1 MPMNITIY
9 PPEGSHDEITLR
21 LKIEFERP
29 AETEPPPDDDES
41 ELAQLLRLLDE
52 ADDDIIGREEGPDD
66 WDEDEYYDEHWDY

>member
-1 MPMNITIY
+1 MPMNVTIY
-9 PPEGSHDEITLR
+9 LPEGNHDEITLR

-66 WDEDEYYDEHWDY
+66 WDEGEYDDEHWDY